1 MDDYNDLSKLIN
13 KDDEVEMEVCK
24 CNKNYSDTESIPYSE
39 NTYENYYKPYK
50 TNLSEANRLSETN
63 RLKDANRVSEAN
75 RLNKANRVSEANR
88 LSETNRLKDANQV
101 SEANRLN
108 KANRVSEANRLKDA
122 NRVSEENKYKN
133 ERIIIQMPQ
142 IELNKQN
149 KNCCGLITYA
159 WVSLMF
165 FCICVIVC
173 FTLLK
178 LYDKI

>member
-50 TNLSEANRLSETN
+50 TNLSETNRLSETN
-63 RLKDANRVSEAN
+63 KIRESNRVSESN
-75 RLNKANRVSEANR
+75 RLRESNRVSESNR
-88 LSETNRLKDANQV
+88 LR
-101 SEANRLN
+101 
-108 KANRVSEANRLKDA
+108 EANRLKEA
-122 NRVSEENKYKN
+122 KRVSETKRLKEVNGVSEENKYKK
-133 ERIIIQMPQ
+133 EQIIIQIPQ

-149 KNCCGLITYA
+149 KNCCGFITYA
-159 WVSLMF
+159 WLSLMS

>member
-1 MDDYNDLSKLIN
+1 MDDYNDLSNLIN
-13 KDDEVEMEVCK
+13 NDDKVEVEVCK

-75 RLNKANRVSEANR
+75 RLNKANRVSE
-88 LSETNRLKDANQV
+88 
-101 SEANRLN
+101 
-108 KANRVSEANRLKDA
+108 
-122 NRVSEENKYKN
+122 ENKYKN

>member
-1 MDDYNDLSKLIN
+1 MDDYDELSNLIN
-13 KDDEVEMEVCK
+13 EDNEVEMEVCK

-50 TNLSEANRLSETN
+50 TNL
-63 RLKDANRVSEAN
+63 
-75 RLNKANRVSEANR
+75 SEANR